1 MCDVK
6 NIQGMPLTNA
16 AKLLAK
22 QIKDV
27 INECNE
33 ESLESETTDQLTDLL
48 EKLSVV
54 RENARLLLLI
64 INIRFKIAS
73 QNIHVKMS
81 ESNLL

>member
-33 ESLESETTDQLTDLL
+33 ENLESETTDQLTDLL